1 MVWTFA
7 SRRSYQVVPAC
18 VMNHPAFFH
27 HRGAPPLGVF
37 NGLDHP
43 HQWDVAAC
51 GGAART
57 HTRTGKEGRESQPVS
72 EHNTAGRFDTMTA
85 SNWSS
90 FLNTPS
96 WTTCVQSFGNYAA
109 GAQ

>member
-7 SRRSYQVVPAC
+7 SRQSYQVVPAC

-43 HQWDVAAC
+43 HQRDVAAC
-51 GGAART
+51 GGAA
-57 HTRTGKEGRESQPVS
+57 HTRTQSQPAS
-72 EHNTAGRFDTMTA
+72 EHNAAGRFDSA
-85 SNWSS
+85 HN
-90 FLNTPS
+90 
-96 WTTCVQSFGNYAA
+96 G
-109 GAQ
+109 GI